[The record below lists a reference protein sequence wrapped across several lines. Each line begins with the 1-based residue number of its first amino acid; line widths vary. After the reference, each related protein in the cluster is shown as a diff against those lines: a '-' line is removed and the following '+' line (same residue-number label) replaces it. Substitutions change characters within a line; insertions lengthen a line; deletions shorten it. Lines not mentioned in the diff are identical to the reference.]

1 MNRTKK
7 IKNILQKHFFD
18 VGINVQ
24 DDSHLHKGHNDF
36 KGKGET
42 HLCVNLIINSK
53 SKINRLDI
61 HKKINWLLKEEF
73 NKGLHALEIK
83 IILSE

>member
-7 IKNILQKHFFD
+7 IKKILQKHFFD
-18 VGINVQ
+18 VVINIQ
-24 DDSHLHKGHNDF
+24 DNSHLHKGHNNF
-36 KGKGET
+36 KGKDET
-42 HLCVNLIINSK
+42 HICVNLIFNSK
-53 SKINRLDI
+53 SSINRLEV

>member
-42 HLCVNLIINSK
+42 HLCVNLIINSNNG
-53 SKINRLDI
+53 SKLVELSPISLCAT
-61 HKKINWLLKEEF
+61 LSF
-73 NKGLHALEIK
+73 ALV
-83 IILSE
+83 